1 MIVVGP
7 DGRAGEKP
15 LQIVKE
21 VASSSRFVKSDDENM
36 ISVTW
41 LQCYDQKK
49 MRTTHV
55 ILLRKSKKKKRAS
68 LSLSVRLVL
77 SAKTFDLK
85 TDKEPIK
92 SNF

>member
-1 MIVVGP
+1 MIVVSP

-21 VASSSRFVKSDDENM
+21 VASSSRVVKNDDENM

-49 MRTTHV
+49 NENDTRHIV
-55 ILLRKSKKKKRAS
+55 EKIKKKS
-68 LSLSVRLVL
+68 
-77 SAKTFDLK
+77 
-85 TDKEPIK
+85 
-92 SNF
+92 